1 MKKTKMMKNRSD
13 LKKLRNI
20 HDVRLLKE
28 RLRYDIKL
36 NEKEVTGEFNILR
49 QTFIGSIK
57 DSLRQMG
64 QEILTLALIKI
75 FERRRNR

>member
-1 MKKTKMMKNRSD
+1 MMKNRSD

>member
-1 MKKTKMMKNRSD
+1 MKNLSD

-36 NEKEVTGEFNILR
+36 SEQQVTGEFYTLR
-49 QTFIGSIK
+49 ESFIGSVK
-57 DSLRQMG
+57 ASLRSMG
-64 QEILTLALIKI
+64 QDLLTMALIKI
-75 FERRRNR
+75 IERRKNK

>member
-1 MKKTKMMKNRSD
+1 MKNLSN
-13 LKKLRNI
+13 LKKLRNV

-36 NEKEVTGEFNILR
+36 SEQEVTVGFNLLR
-49 QTFIGSIK
+49 QTFIGSVK
-57 DSLRQMG
+57 DSLRSMG

-75 FERRRNR
+75 IERKRNK